1 MPREKAPDTGPVAGG
16 ALSPEQPVLGTA
28 GNAPGAQL
36 ALMVRARWMI
46 LLILYIYAIYAGTFY
61 SFSRFGFF
69 LSRNETAFLLFSLGL
84 VMLYNLFYQNAARRR
99 SSFRFAD
106 HLQVFLD
113 MLLVTVLIHFSG
125 GAASWVWT
133 LYLIVTIE
141 AVYLLKRRGEIW
153 CAWLAGA
160 LCYGALLACEHSGFI
175 PSIRMPFV
183 DPKLAGDRTYLLL
196 IWFWVVLLNGA
207 VSVIGF
213 HLMSVS
219 RGETL
224 QLKESE
230 QRLFAFLEYA
240 NDLIQ
245 MNAPD
250 GRFIYANRAW
260 LRAFG
265 YEKKDL
271 AGLSL
276 SDLVHPDSLPALLQ
290 EFRRVLTRG
299 ESGSLDALCLS
310 RDGSEINLEGNLSCS
325 LRGKEPVAV
334 WAICRDVTKRRR
346 ADERLYRMA
355 HHDVLT
361 DLPNRQLFMDRL
373 QQLRGMAH
381 RADSLVGVLYLD
393 LDRFKSV
400 NDTLGHAVGDRLL
413 QAAAARLTGSV
424 RETDTVARL
433 GGDEFVIALGNLRD
447 AQGAETVARKLLK
460 ALCAPY
466 QIDSH
471 ELLVSTSIGISI
483 YPEDGHE
490 LADLLEKADSAL
502 YCAKEQGRGCYRR
515 YRDLVR
521 NGESA
526 KPVQGEPGAPPENG
540 AEGARTAEDQE
551 SQVA

>member
-1 MPREKAPDTGPVAGG
+1 MSREKAHNTGERP
-16 ALSPEQPVLGTA
+16 ALSLERA
-28 GNAPGAQL
+28 APGATGATAPPQL
-36 ALMVRARWMI
+36 ALLVRARWMI
-46 LLILYIYAIYAGTFY
+46 LLILYVYGLYAGTFY

-69 LSRNETAFLLFSLGL
+69 LSKNQTAFLLFSIGL
-84 VMLYNLFYQNAARRR
+84 VMLYNICYQNDARRLSR
-99 SSFRFAD
+99 LRYAD
-106 HLQVFLD
+106 HLQVLLD

-141 AVYLLKRRGEIW
+141 AVYLLKRKGEIW
-153 CAWLAGA
+153 FAWCAGSLS
-160 LCYGALLACEHSGFI
+160 YGALLACEHAGVI
-175 PSIRMPFV
+175 PSIKMPFV
-183 DPKLAGDRTYLLL
+183 DPKLVGDSTYLLL
-196 IWFWVVLLNGA
+196 IWFWVALLNAA

-245 MNAPD
+245 MNGPD

-260 LRAFG
+260 LGAFG
-265 YEKKDL
+265 YQKEDL
-271 AGLSL
+271 PGLSL
-276 SDLVHPDSLPALLQ
+276 SDLVHPDSLSSVQ
-290 EFRRVLTRG
+290 EEVRRVFSSG
-299 ESGSLDALCLS
+299 ESGSVDALYLT
-310 RDGSEINLEGNLSCS
+310 RDGSPLNLEGNLSCS
-325 LRGKEPVAV
+325 FRGKEPVAV

-373 QQLRGMAH
+373 QQLRGMTH
-381 RADSLVGVLYLD
+381 RTERLMAVLYLD

-413 QAAAARLTGSV
+413 QAAAARLTASV
-424 RETDTVARL
+424 RETDTVARI
-433 GGDEFVIALGNLRD
+433 GGDEFVIALGNLHD
-447 AQGAETVARKLLK
+447 ARGAETVARKLLK

-466 QIDSH
+466 RIDSH
-471 ELLVSTSIGISI
+471 ELLVGSSIGISI
-483 YPEDGHE
+483 YPDDGHDLAE
-490 LADLLEKADSAL
+490 LLDKADSAL
-502 YCAKEQGRGCYRR
+502 YCAKEQGRGCYRM
-515 YRDLVR
+515 YSDIAGTKVDAAV
-521 NGESA
+521 GADAVAAAGQVES
-526 KPVQGEPGAPPENG
+526 
-540 AEGARTAEDQE
+540 R
-551 SQVA
+551 VA

>member
-1 MPREKAPDTGPVAGG
+1 
-16 ALSPEQPVLGTA
+16 
-28 GNAPGAQL
+28 
-36 ALMVRARWMI
+36 MI
-46 LLILYIYAIYAGTFY
+46 LLILYVYALYAGTFY

-69 LSRNETAFLLFSLGL
+69 LSRNQTAFLLLSLCG
-84 VMLYNLFYQNAARRR
+84 VMLYNLSYQNAGRRLSR
-99 SSFRFAD
+99 FRYAD

-141 AVYLLKRRGEIW
+141 AVYLLKRKSEIW
-153 CAWLAGA
+153 FAWSCGA
-160 LCYGALLACEHSGFI
+160 LLYGALLACEHSGIIRNI
-175 PSIRMPFV
+175 PMPFV
-183 DPKLAGDRTYLLL
+183 DPRLAGDNTYLLL
-196 IWFWVVLLNGA
+196 IWFWVAILNAA
-207 VSVIGF
+207 VSVVGF

-230 QRLFAFLEYA
+230 QRLYAFLEYA
-240 NDLIQ
+240 GDLIQ

-260 LRAFG
+260 LSAFG
-265 YEKKDL
+265 YQKEEL
-271 AGLSL
+271 SGLRL
-276 SDLVHPDSLPALLQ
+276 SDLMHPESLACAIE
-290 EFRRVLTRG
+290 EFSRVLSTG
-299 ESGSLDALCLS
+299 ESGSLDAIYLS
-310 RDGSEINLEGNLSCS
+310 RDGSPVNVEGNLSCS

-361 DLPNRQLFMDRL
+361 DLPNRLLFMDRL
-373 QQLRGMAH
+373 QQLRGMAN
-381 RADSLVGVLYLD
+381 RTDRCLAVLYLD

-400 NDTLGHAVGDRLL
+400 NDTLGHAVGDKLL
-413 QAAAARLTGSV
+413 QAAAARLTASV
-424 RETDTVARL
+424 RETDTVARI
-433 GGDEFVIALGNLRD
+433 GGDEFVIALANLHD
-447 AQGAETVARKLLK
+447 AQGAETVARKIMK

-471 ELLVSTSIGISI
+471 ELLVTSSIGISV

-490 LADLLEKADSAL
+490 LDELLEKADTAL
-502 YCAKEQGRGCYRR
+502 YCAKEQGRGCYRK
-515 YRDLVR
+515 YGDLKQLR
-521 NGESA
+521 
-526 KPVQGEPGAPPENG
+526 
-540 AEGARTAEDQE
+540 EGAGPKTGLVSRG
-551 SQVA
+551 VAGEEAASGIPGN